1 MPYSIYFAN
10 VSVWQTKGAVS
21 RGAAG
26 ALDSQWVG
34 DGTWAAF
41 ISHYKAE
48 AATEARYLKDKLT
61 ATLAAPVSPRA
72 DPCTRGV
79 CDLGASARATVST
92 IAAGRMVD

>member
-1 MPYSIYFAN
+1 M
-10 VSVWQTKGAVS
+10 WQTKSSVS
-21 RGAAG
+21 RSAAG
-26 ALDSQWVG
+26 TLDSQWVG

-72 DPCTRGV
+72 DPSTRGV
-79 CDLGASARATVST
+79 CDLGARATVST

>member
-1 MPYSIYFAN
+1 M
-10 VSVWQTKGAVS
+10 S

-26 ALDSQWVG
+26 TLDSQWVG

-72 DPCTRGV
+72 DPVHPRGV
-79 CDLGASARATVST
+79 CDLGVRATNRVNDS
-92 IAAGRMVD
+92 RRCMVD